1 MLIQLHFWE
10 DDIRADME
18 HKMTQ
23 PQESLKT
30 HSGWLDYIER
40 VRVCEMGRLRGNVSE
55 SACGRN
61 IKAKEKQSGEGVMG
75 TCH

>member
-1 MLIQLHFWE
+1 MKEVSLCVSLAQTPFMLSQLHFWE
-10 DDIRADME
+10 DDIIDDTE

-40 VRVCEMGRLRGNVSE
+40 DR
-55 SACGRN
+55 
-61 IKAKEKQSGEGVMG
+61 Q
-75 TCH
+75 